1 MHIDNSMVLSMYSF
15 QSLKLKGV
23 DISGKGVS
31 VKMSGRLDREHMID
45 ATQRA
50 FIKTIGASSFGTADN
65 VGPDDENDGVTRYP
79 DTSNLRMS
87 TRMYRQNSSASA
99 SKGSIG
105 KEKKGKKFGKIPFTK
120 ST

>member
-65 VGPDDENDGVTRYP
+65 VGPDDENDGVAGYP

-87 TRMYRQNSSASA
+87 TRMSRQNSSASA
-99 SKGSIG
+99 SEGSIG
-105 KEKKGKKFGKIPFTK
+105 KEKKGKKFGKISFTK
-120 ST
+120 SK

>member
-15 QSLKLKGV
+15 QSLKSKGV

-65 VGPDDENDGVTRYP
+65 VGPDDENDGVAGHP
-79 DTSNLRMS
+79 DTSNPRMS
-87 TRMYRQNSSASA
+87 IRMYRQNSSASA
-99 SKGSIG
+99 SEGSI
-105 KEKKGKKFGKIPFTK
+105 EKGRKREKFGKVSFTK
-120 ST
+120 SK